1 MSENFPLLSE
11 ILEHGNMKQDSHTKK
26 KKKKPN

>member
-26 KKKKPN
+26 KKPN